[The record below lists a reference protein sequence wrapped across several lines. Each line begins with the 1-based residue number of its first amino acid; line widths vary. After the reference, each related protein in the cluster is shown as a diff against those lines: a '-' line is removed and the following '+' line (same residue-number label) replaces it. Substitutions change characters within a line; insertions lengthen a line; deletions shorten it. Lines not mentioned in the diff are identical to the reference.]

1 MKDLPVCNADLAS
14 GFLCKSCQKKLD
26 LGEITEFELDLAKD
40 LIELEEQ
47 EKFSFLKNFSFYK
60 AIDYEDVVII
70 VVGVKDKLKITPQ
83 FIKWIKNTY
92 EIQKIIFIEKTK
104 KPRPVVESLIAPS
117 KLMSLNEI
125 FLATGDIEFKA
136 VLRRDDANKILF
148 TGEELEEL
156 ITELT
161 GTITR
166 IEFLL

>member
-26 LGEITEFELDLAKD
+26 LGEITDFELDLAKD
-40 LIELEEQ
+40 LMELEEQ
-47 EKFSFLKNFSFYK
+47 EKFSYLKNFSFYK

-70 VVGVKDKLKITPQ
+70 VIGVKDKLRITPQ
-83 FIKWIKNTY
+83 LLKWIKDTY
-92 EIQKIIFIEKTK
+92 KIQKIIFIEKTK

-117 KLMSLNEI
+117 KLMTLNEI

-136 VLRRDDANKILF
+136 VLRRDDNNKILF

-166 IEFLL
+166 IEFQ

>member
-26 LGEITEFELDLAKD
+26 LGEITEFEIDFAKD

-47 EKFSFLKNFSFYK
+47 EKYSFLKDFSFYK

-70 VVGVKDKLKITPQ
+70 VIGAKDKLKITPQ
-83 FIKWIKNTY
+83 LIKWIKDTY
-92 EIQKIIFIEKTK
+92 EIEKIIFIAKTK

-156 ITELT
+156 VSELT

-166 IEFLL
+166 IEFQ